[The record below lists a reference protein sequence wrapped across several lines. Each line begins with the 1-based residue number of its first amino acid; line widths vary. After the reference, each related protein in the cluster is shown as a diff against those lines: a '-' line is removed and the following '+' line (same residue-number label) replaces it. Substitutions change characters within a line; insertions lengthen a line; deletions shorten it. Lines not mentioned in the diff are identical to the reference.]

1 VFTPVHAI
9 AYRERASVIARRT
22 WDRFYREFHPRREVI
37 TTLGISALLHL
48 GLLLI
53 IGSAIYEDGED
64 DRDVP
69 ELSVQLETREG
80 PNDEE
85 FTEAALPQPAP
96 DPVEEVLDDPG
107 TGEQSIDAPMVADA
121 TPLQDA
127 APQERVAEIS
137 EAHAETPAQT
147 SENTGAILTTTGSSA
162 ESVAMVPEPSP
173 SAPVA
178 DIPQVEQVILT
189 RNVQQI
195 AQTLLDSNET
205 DTEITWQ
212 QNGQQYSARVM
223 RQPAS
228 DSTGI
233 EQVVA
238 EIMTN
243 KAGKRMKTRLSLKRL
258 AFSHFTQLVNN
269 WDRNIQ
275 LHDDVI
281 DGRFHSNTEFA
292 FTATEGV
299 KPRFFGKVT
308 TAASSVN
315 FNGFNKRRNHE
326 VFQGG
331 FETRTE
337 RVNLPRDM
345 PDLTSGGEDTNRRV
359 FSDDTRIIFN
369 ADGSYVWRQA
379 NGEGTLAREPASDKP
394 RYLIGAKGAKL
405 YVRGTVSGLFTVYSP
420 NDIEIEDDLVYA
432 RDPRQSVLSQDFL
445 ALISGRDVCI
455 AGPEVTGP
463 GDLTVHGAIFARRKF
478 YIEATDRGGGG
489 GHRSGATLVI
499 YGSVTAGTLSETEP
513 RYATKYDF
521 DKRFEYL
528 RPASF
533 PMTRRYE
540 VDSWNED
547 WEEVENAENPLP
559 SGNLAQS
566 Q

>member
-1 VFTPVHAI
+1 MFTPVHAI
-9 AYRERASVIARRT
+9 AYRERASVVGRRA
-22 WDRFYREFHPRREVI
+22 WERFYREFHPRREVI
-37 TTLGISALLHL
+37 STLGISAVLHL
-48 GLLLI
+48 AVLLI
-53 IGSAIYEDGED
+53 FGSAIYDDGED
-64 DRDVP
+64 DRDMP
-69 ELSVQLETREG
+69 ELSVQLETRAG

-85 FTEAALPQPAP
+85 FTEAALPEPAP
-96 DPVEEVLDDPG
+96 EPLQDVVDDPG
-107 TGEQSIDAPMVADA
+107 TAEQSLDATALADA
-121 TPLQDA
+121 TPLQEA
-127 APQERVAEIS
+127 VPEAVVAEAN
-137 EAHAETPAQT
+137 EAHAETPVE
-147 SENTGAILTTTGSSA
+147 SGSILTTTG
-162 ESVAMVPEPSP
+162 ETDEVVAMVAEPSP
-173 SAPVA
+173 SAAVA
-178 DIPQVEQVILT
+178 DIPQPEKVMLT
-189 RNVQQI
+189 RSVQVM
-195 AQTLLDSNET
+195 AQSLLDADKT

-223 RQPAS
+223 RQPAP

-238 EIMTN
+238 EIMTS

-258 AFSHFTQLVNN
+258 AFSHFTQLVNH

-292 FTATEGV
+292 FTATGDV

-315 FNGFNKRRNHE
+315 FNGFSKRRNHE

-345 PDLTSGGEDTNRRV
+345 PDLTSGGDDTHRRV
-359 FSDDTRIIFN
+359 FSADTRIIFN

-379 NGEGTLAREPASDKP
+379 NGEGPLEHEPPDKQP
-394 RYLIGAKGAKL
+394 RYLIGEKGAKL
-405 YVRGTVSGLFTVYSP
+405 YVRGTVTGLFTIYTP
-420 NDIEIEDDLVYA
+420 DDIEIEDDLVYA

-445 ALISGRDVCI
+445 ALIAGRDVCI

-463 GDLTVHGAIFARRKF
+463 GDLTVHGAIFARRRF
-478 YIEATDRGGGG
+478 YIESTDRGGE
-489 GHRSGATLVI
+489 ATLVI

-547 WEEVENAENPLP
+547 WEEVENADNPLP
-559 SGNLAQS
+559 TGNLAQS

>member
-1 VFTPVHAI
+1 MFTPVHAI
-9 AYRERASVIARRT
+9 AYRERASVVGRRA
-22 WDRFYREFHPRREVI
+22 WERFYREFHPRREVI
-37 TTLGISALLHL
+37 STLGISAALHL
-48 GLLLI
+48 AVLLI
-53 IGSAIYEDGED
+53 FGSAIYDDGED
-64 DRDVP
+64 DRDMP
-69 ELSVQLETREG
+69 ELSVQLETRAG

-85 FTEAALPQPAP
+85 FTEAALPEPAP
-96 DPVEEVLDDPG
+96 EPLQDVVDDPG
-107 TGEQSIDAPMVADA
+107 TAEQSLDATALADA
-121 TPLQDA
+121 TPLQEA
-127 APQERVAEIS
+127 VPEAVVAEAN
-137 EAHAETPAQT
+137 EAHAETPVE
-147 SENTGAILTTTGSSA
+147 SGSILTTTG
-162 ESVAMVPEPSP
+162 ETDEVVAMVAEPSP
-173 SAPVA
+173 SAAVA
-178 DIPQVEQVILT
+178 DIPQPEKVMLT
-189 RNVQQI
+189 RSVQVM
-195 AQTLLDSNET
+195 AQSLLDADKT

-223 RQPAS
+223 RQPAP

-238 EIMTN
+238 EIMTS

-258 AFSHFTQLVNN
+258 AFSHFTQLVNH

-292 FTATEGV
+292 FTATGDV

-315 FNGFNKRRNHE
+315 FNGFSKRRNHE

-345 PDLTSGGEDTNRRV
+345 PDLTSGGDDTNRRV
-359 FSDDTRIIFN
+359 FSADTRIIFN

-379 NGEGTLAREPASDKP
+379 NGEGPLEHEPPDKQP
-394 RYLIGAKGAKL
+394 RYLIGEKGAKL
-405 YVRGTVSGLFTVYSP
+405 YVRGTVAGLFTIYTP
-420 NDIEIEDDLVYA
+420 DDIEIEDDLVYA

-445 ALISGRDVCI
+445 ALIAGRDVCI

-463 GDLTVHGAIFARRKF
+463 GDLTVHGAIFARRRF
-478 YIEATDRGGGG
+478 YIESTDRGGE
-489 GHRSGATLVI
+489 ATLVI

-547 WEEVENAENPLP
+547 WEEVENADNPLP
-559 SGNLAQS
+559 TGNLAQS